1 MCRNE
6 KDVVILRTAHGVC
19 LLLLSGASL
28 LPAITS
34 DVPTMADLHG
44 VLTLNRTLNLNLQRW
59 RAAGPHGLVT
69 ARRFREGRSGT
80 CLQGHREGTPS
91 RHLVRNR
98 SRAGWQRSRLATMS
112 CTWCGETAFSTRLTS
127 RGLRTTG
134 SRCDVLAW
142 MALIT
147 RSSRS
152 RTRLNKN
159 TRAARA

>member
-1 MCRNE
+1 
-6 KDVVILRTAHGVC
+6 
-19 LLLLSGASL
+19 
-28 LPAITS
+28 
-34 DVPTMADLHG
+34 
-44 VLTLNRTLNLNLQRW
+44 
-59 RAAGPHGLVT
+59 
-69 ARRFREGRSGT
+69 
-80 CLQGHREGTPS
+80 
-91 RHLVRNR
+91 
-98 SRAGWQRSRLATMS
+98 MS